1 MDFIFI
7 VTSIIFFLFL
17 IAFHFL
23 KLLGF
28 SLPLILI
35 YLVFCF
41 SHIIN
46 QDLETSTNL
55 NNFFKEQPMVQ
66 NENLKNTYLQNKFID
81 KQNKIIE
88 NKFQE
93 KKSKSRPI
101 VSFSPKPIIID
112 SNIIIQKDSGK
123 NKTFKQDSQYF
134 HSKVLVD
141 AKLPEVNTLKLNDIM
156 ICRGVYKRNP
166 IKPGFKFTNTVDSL
180 FCYTKISN
188 SGVKKEIKHVWYYKD
203 EKITSV
209 VYNIKTSYNYRSWSR
224 KNILPAQI
232 GEWRVDIVD
241 EKDNVLG
248 SRGFSISLL
257 NDAY

>member
-7 VTSIIFFLFL
+7 VISIIFFLFL
-17 IAFHFL
+17 LAFHLL

-41 SHIIN
+41 SHIVH
-46 QDLETSTNL
+46 QDLEINNDL
-55 NNFFKEQPMVQ
+55 NNFFKNKPNIN
-66 NENLKNTYLQNKFID
+66 NEKVKNTYLQNKSVN
-81 KQNKIIE
+81 KQNIIMG
-88 NKFQE
+88 NDVQE
-93 KKSKSRPI
+93 KKTKSKPI
-101 VSFSPKPIIID
+101 ISFSPKPIIID
-112 SNIIIQKDSGK
+112 SNIIIQKNGEK
-123 NKTFKQDSQYF
+123 NKIFKKDSQYF

-141 AKLPEVNTLKLNDIM
+141 AKIPEVNTLKINDIM

-166 IKPGFKFTNTVDSL
+166 IKPGFKFSNTVDSL

-188 SGVKKEIKHVWYYKD
+188 SGVKKEIKHVWYYKN

-224 KNILPAQI
+224 KNILPSQI

-241 EKDNVLG
+241 ANDNVIG
-248 SRGFSISLL
+248 SRDFSISLL